1 MMTGGYGWK
10 ARIGQL
16 YPAGGLADGEPQA
29 MAPEGV
35 LFVTTRIGFARVGL
49 THARGLVDDLE
60 TPARLLNDAAVQM
73 VLFNCTS
80 ASMDVGPEVINRRI
94 EAAAGV
100 PSTTTIEGVMAALHA
115 VKAKRIG
122 LLTPYTPDVIE
133 AETRFLARHGITVAM
148 TGGEPCTTPVE
159 QGLLPP
165 ARWIEWAKPFA
176 GKGLDALL
184 VSCAGIRIALVLQE
198 IEDKI
203 GVPVITSN
211 QAVVWQC
218 LRKLGLPDR
227 PKGFGALLAGQYD

>member
-1 MMTGGYGWK
+1 MTGGYGWK

-49 THARGLVDDLE
+49 KHARGLVEDLE
-60 TPARLLNDAAVQM
+60 TPARLLKDAAVQM

-80 ASMDVGPEVINRRI
+80 ASMDVGPEAINRRI
-94 EAAAGV
+94 EAATGV
-100 PSTTTIEGVMAALHA
+100 PSTTTIEGVMAALRA
-115 VKAKRIG
+115 TKAERIG

-133 AETRFLARHGITVAM
+133 AETRFLAGHGISVAM
-148 TGGEPCTTPVE
+148 NGGDPCATPVE

-176 GKGLDALL
+176 GKKLDALL
-184 VSCAGIRIALVLQE
+184 VRSRITTNTRCRMLTMTPLQHR
-198 IEDKI
+198 KR
-203 GVPVITSN
+203 SS
-211 QAVVWQC
+211 AVKSVRDLLEQ
-218 LRKLGLPDR
+218 RVGLSPR
-227 PKGFGALLAGQYD
+227 GYWGL